1 MDYVPQH
8 DDAPAAEVIGAIAG
22 PHGGAALN
30 HLQRRFLLAG
40 RILITGGF
48 VVVTHATTIGG
59 KAAANAA
66 HALVG
71 FSLLL
76 LGVSLVMLSPVVNQF
91 PAAAQVGAAMA
102 DAVLTYLLAPTGN

>member
-8 DDAPAAEVIGAIAG
+8 DDAPAAEVIGAIAR
-22 PHGGAALN
+22 PHAGAALN

-48 VVVTHATTIGG
+48 VIVTHATIGG
-59 KAAANAA
+59 QAAA

-71 FSLLL
+71 FALLL

-91 PAAAQVGAAMA
+91 PEAAQVGAAMA
-102 DAVLTYLLAPTGN
+102 DAVLIYLLAPAGN

>member
-8 DDAPAAEVIGAIAG
+8 DAPAAEVIGAIAR
-22 PHGGAALN
+22 PPGGAALN

-48 VVVTHATTIGG
+48 VVVTHATAIGG
-59 KAAANAA
+59 QATANAA

-71 FSLLL
+71 FTLLL

-91 PAAAQVGAAMA
+91 PGAAQVGAAMA
-102 DAVLTYLLAPTGN
+102 DAVLIYLLAPAGN